1 MKSWA
6 IRIALV
12 GAAFGVLTCLSS
24 AWAPARAVG
33 AGPTDRGLAAMAETR
48 V

>member
-24 AWAPARAVG
+24 AWAPVARA
-33 AGPTDRGLAAMAETR
+33 LAQDQLIED
-48 V
+48 

>member
-6 IRIALV
+6 IRIALA

-24 AWAPARAVG
+24 AWAPVARA
-33 AGPTDRGLAAMAETR
+33 PLAQDQPIED
-48 V
+48 

>member
-12 GAAFGVLTCLSS
+12 GAAFGVLTCLS
-24 AWAPARAVG
+24 AWAPVARAVG

>member
-24 AWAPARAVG
+24 AWAPWRA
-33 AGPTDRGLAAMAETR
+33 PLAQDQPIED
-48 V
+48 

>member
-12 GAAFGVLTCLSS
+12 GGGIRRADLPVQRLG
-24 AWAPARAVG
+24 ARAR
-33 AGPTDRGLAAMAETR
+33 APLAQDQLIED
-48 V
+48 